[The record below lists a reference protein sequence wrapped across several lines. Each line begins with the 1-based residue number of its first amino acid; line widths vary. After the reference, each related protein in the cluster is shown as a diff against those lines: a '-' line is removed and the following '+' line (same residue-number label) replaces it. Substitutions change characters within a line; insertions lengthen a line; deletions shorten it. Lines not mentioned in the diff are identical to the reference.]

1 MPKLKPNTEELM
13 NSVLKFSFADVCLH
27 QPGAYVTHLLKEA
40 LPTGVFTA
48 AHPEIPPRP
57 RQVQYLCAGI

>member
-1 MPKLKPNTEELM
+1 MCAYT
-13 NSVLKFSFADVCLH
+13 SR
-27 QPGAYVTHLLKEA
+27 GAYVTHLLKEA